1 MPEPRWGKPN
11 KQFGNSL
18 EKKLIMGMEE
28 NGRFFSSGREEM
40 EEESEF
46 SGYSKLVGDEDEQ
59 TRNLV
64 QAFFQAHMHIDIL
77 NEEKRDLEDLVVNA
91 NERADAIRGANRQQ
105 LDKEFGWGVVAGVV
119 LAIAIWFAVCWLV
132 N

>member
-28 NGRFFSSGREEM
+28 NGRFFSSGREET

-59 TRNLV
+59 TRNFV

-77 NEEKRDLEDLVVNA
+77 NEEKRDLEDLVVRA
-91 NERADAIRGANRQQ
+91 HDRADAIRGANRKE
-105 LDKEFGWGVVAGVV
+105 LDKTFAFGMFAGV
-119 LAIAIWFAVCWLV
+119 LLFLIIGIAVYWI
-132 N
+132 NT